1 MRNDKTL
8 LLIAVGLLLGWG
20 IGATDDPVKVGFV
33 DVEQVLATAE
43 SGKAAREEL
52 ERKSRDAQARLAPL
66 VEGLEAMQKEL
77 QAKQFV
83 MSEDA
88 VRAKQLDLVELKNR
102 YETKAKEEEGQFKVD
117 QQRLIGPLLEKLE
130 SVIFQNLGAVHR
142 TENSESDYL
151 LGAQRAVIRYLT
163 EVDSWMVRGACAIG
177 DPATIWRETG
187 PCPSRRRGL
196 RSHELRCAF
205 ASSIPFERQK

>member
-1 MRNDKTL
+1 MRIDKAL

-33 DVEQVLATAE
+33 DVEQVLATSD

-52 ERKSRDAQARLAPL
+52 ERKSREAQARLAPM
-66 VEGLEAMQKEL
+66 VEQLESMQKEL

-88 VRAKQLDLVELKNR
+88 VRAKQLDLAELKNR

-130 SVIFQNLGAVHR
+130 SVIKEVGRDNKF
-142 TENSESDYL
+142 S
-151 LGAQRAVIRYLT
+151 VILRIDAPSLVY
-163 EVDSWMVRGACAIG
+163 A
-177 DPATIWRETG
+177 REALDITDLIIKTFNG
-187 PCPSRRRGL
+187 KG
-196 RSHELRCAF
+196 
-205 ASSIPFERQK
+205 

>member
-1 MRNDKTL
+1 MRIDKAL

-20 IGATDDPVKVGFV
+20 IGASDDPVKVGFV
-33 DVEQVLATAE
+33 DVEQVLATAD

-52 ERKSRDAQARLAPL
+52 ERKSREAQGRLAPL
-66 VEGLEAMQKEL
+66 VEQLETMQKEL

-117 QQRLIGPLLEKLE
+117 QQRLIGPLIEKLE
-130 SVIFQNLGAVHR
+130 SVIKEVGR
-142 TENSESDYL
+142 ENQFS
-151 LGAQRAVIRYLT
+151 VILRIDAPSLVY
-163 EVDSWMVRGACAIG
+163 A
-177 DPATIWRETG
+177 REALDITDLIVKTFNG
-187 PCPSRRRGL
+187 KG
-196 RSHELRCAF
+196 
-205 ASSIPFERQK
+205 

>member
-1 MRNDKTL
+1 MRIDKTL

-52 ERKSRDAQARLAPL
+52 ERKSREAQARLAPM
-66 VEGLEAMQKEL
+66 VEQLESMQKEL

-130 SVIFQNLGAVHR
+130 SVIKEVGRDNKF
-142 TENSESDYL
+142 S
-151 LGAQRAVIRYLT
+151 VILRIDAPSLVY
-163 EVDSWMVRGACAIG
+163 A
-177 DPATIWRETG
+177 REALDITDLIVKTFNG
-187 PCPSRRRGL
+187 KG
-196 RSHELRCAF
+196 
-205 ASSIPFERQK
+205 

>member
-1 MRNDKTL
+1 MRIDRAL

-20 IGATDDPVKVGFV
+20 IGASDDPVKVGFV

-52 ERKSRDAQARLAPL
+52 ERKSREAQGRLAPL
-66 VEGLEAMQKEL
+66 VEQLETMQKEL

-117 QQRLIGPLLEKLE
+117 QQRLIGPLIEKLE
-130 SVIFQNLGAVHR
+130 SVIKEVGR
-142 TENSESDYL
+142 ENQFS
-151 LGAQRAVIRYLT
+151 VILRIDAPSLVY
-163 EVDSWMVRGACAIG
+163 A
-177 DPATIWRETG
+177 REALDITDLIVKTFNG
-187 PCPSRRRGL
+187 KG
-196 RSHELRCAF
+196 
-205 ASSIPFERQK
+205 

>member
-1 MRNDKTL
+1 MRIDRAL

-20 IGATDDPVKVGFV
+20 IGASDDPVKVGFV

-52 ERKSRDAQARLAPL
+52 ERKSREAQGRLAPL
-66 VEGLEAMQKEL
+66 VEQLETMQKEL

-88 VRAKQLDLVELKNR
+88 VRTKQLDLVELKNR

-117 QQRLIGPLLEKLE
+117 QQRLIGPLIEKLE
-130 SVIFQNLGAVHR
+130 SVIKEVGR
-142 TENSESDYL
+142 ENQFS
-151 LGAQRAVIRYLT
+151 VILRIDAPSLVY
-163 EVDSWMVRGACAIG
+163 A
-177 DPATIWRETG
+177 REALDITDLIVKTFNG
-187 PCPSRRRGL
+187 KG
-196 RSHELRCAF
+196 
-205 ASSIPFERQK
+205 